1 MKPAIAIL
9 TLGLCGCV
17 AASVPTTGIV
27 NQGNGVYTV
36 AHQAPTGFHQ
46 TAPLK
51 ISATKEASEYCDKQG
66 KKFVVLHSREIPG
79 RAGQYSEAEIVFRCD

>member
-1 MKPAIAIL
+1 MKPIIASFL
-9 TLGLCGCV
+9 LALGGCV
-17 AASVPTTGIV
+17 AASVPTTGVV
-27 NQGNGVYTV
+27 NQGNDVYTV

-51 ISATKEASEYCDKQG
+51 LSATKEASEYCDKMG

-79 RAGQYSEAEIVFRCD
+79 RAGQYSEAEVIFKCD